1 MYRCA
6 NIHVFADSSLPADY
20 AVIFVE
26 AASLNILPD
35 GKIFKPHLCRLRSP
49 NCLIPSPFLPSQKR
63 LGMPTRL
70 RAAAWGI
77 SLNVLPDGKIF
88 KPHLCRLRGPNC
100 LIPSPF
106 SAFIECFAFEKTPRD
121 AFALTRCGM
130 GYKSE

>member
-26 AASLNILPD
+26 AASLI
-35 GKIFKPHLCRLRSP
+35 
-49 NCLIPSPFLPSQKR
+49 
-63 LGMPTRL
+63 
-70 RAAAWGI
+70 
-77 SLNVLPDGKIF
+77 VLPDGKTF

-121 AFALTRCGM
+121 AFALARCGM